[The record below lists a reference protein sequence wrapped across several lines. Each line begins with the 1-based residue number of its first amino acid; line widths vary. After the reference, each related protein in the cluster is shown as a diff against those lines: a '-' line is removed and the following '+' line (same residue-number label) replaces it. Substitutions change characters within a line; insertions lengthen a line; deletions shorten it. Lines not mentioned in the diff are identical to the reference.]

1 MTIRRPRLLAGVL
14 AASLALVAA
23 VSAGTAGAEAGS
35 NAGGKSKK
43 LVGTFEIDPGACDAA
58 GEATG
63 SYFTMVQPG
72 GTVDAGPFLPN
83 VDSACSNKEHTLLEP
98 GTDGGLVTGK
108 YQPQPDPPFDAPGNG
123 LADAIHTPTAF
134 FGIDFAASTNETDP
148 QTGEDVPKVRIKVKG
163 SKLRGNTRAYSV
175 AYGNQQFNQ
184 GAPKPD
190 GELPGLTQKLTG
202 TYDSETREF
211 EIEWVSQI
219 VGGPFNDFTGI
230 WHLEGTF
237 KPKKG

>member
-1 MTIRRPRLLAGVL
+1 MTYRRSRLVAGAL
-14 AASLALVAA
+14 AASLALVAT
-23 VSAGTAGAEAGS
+23 VLAGTSGAEAG
-35 NAGGKSKK
+35 GGKSKK

-58 GEATG
+58 GAATG
-63 SYFTMVQPG
+63 SYFTMIQPG
-72 GTVDAGPFLPN
+72 GTVEAGPILPN
-83 VDSACSNKEHTLLEP
+83 VDSSCSNKDFTLLEP
-98 GTDGGLVTGK
+98 GSDGGLITGK
-108 YQPQPDPPFDAPGNG
+108 YQPQPEPPFDAAGNG
-123 LADAIHTPTAF
+123 LADGIHTPTGF
-134 FGIDFAASTNETDP
+134 FGIEFASSTNETDP
-148 QTGEDVPKVRIKVKG
+148 QTGEDVRAISIKVKG
-163 SKLRGNTRAYSV
+163 SKLTGNTRAYSV

-202 TYDSETREF
+202 TYDAKTREF

-230 WHLEGTF
+230 WHFEGTF

>member
-1 MTIRRPRLLAGVL
+1 MTHRLRLATVM
-14 AASLALVAA
+14 AASLALVAT
-23 VSAGTAGAEAGS
+23 VLTGTSAAE
-35 NAGGKSKK
+35 AGGKSKK
-43 LVGTFEIDPGACDAA
+43 LVGTFEIDPGACDDA
-58 GEATG
+58 GTATG

-83 VDSACSNKEHTLLEP
+83 VDSSCSNKEHTLLEP
-98 GTDGGLVTGK
+98 GSDGGLVTGK
-108 YQPQPDPPFDAPGNG
+108 YQPQPDPPFDAAGNG
-123 LADAIHTPTAF
+123 LADGIHAPTAF
-134 FGIDFAASTNETDP
+134 FGIDFASSTNETDP
-148 QTGEDVPKVRIKVKG
+148 QTGDDVPKLTIKAKG
-163 SKLRGNTRAYSV
+163 SKLRGNTSAYSV

-202 TYDSETREF
+202 TYDPETRAF

-219 VGGPFNDFTGI
+219 VGGPFNEFTGI

>member
-1 MTIRRPRLLAGVL
+1 MTNRRHRLLAGALV
-14 AASLALVAA
+14 ASLALVATVSTNA
-23 VSAGTAGAEAGS
+23 VGA
-35 NAGGKSKK
+35 AGGKSKK

-58 GEATG
+58 GAATG
-63 SYFTMVQPG
+63 SYFKMVQVG
-72 GTVDAGPFLPN
+72 GTVADGPFLPN
-83 VDSACSNKEHTLLEP
+83 ADSACSNQEFTLLEP
-98 GTDGGLVTGK
+98 GSDGGLISGK
-108 YQPQPDPPFDAPGNG
+108 YQRQPDPPFDAAGNG
-123 LADAIHTPTAF
+123 LADRIHTPTAF
-134 FGIDFAASTNETDP
+134 FGVEFASSTNKTDP
-148 QTGEDVPKVRIKVKG
+148 QTEEKVPAITIRRKG
-163 SKLRGNTRAYSV
+163 SKLTGRTSAYSV

-202 TYDSETREF
+202 TYDAETREF
-211 EIEWVSQI
+211 ELEWVSQI

>member
-1 MTIRRPRLLAGVL
+1 MTNRRHRLLAGTLV
-14 AASLALVAA
+14 ASLALVTA
-23 VSAGTAGAEAGS
+23 VSAGAAGAG
-35 NAGGKSKK
+35 GGKSKK
-43 LVGTFEIDPGACDAA
+43 LVGTFEIDPGTCDAA
-58 GEATG
+58 GKPTG

-72 GTVDAGPFLPN
+72 GTVDAGPLLPN
-83 VDSACSNKEHTLLEP
+83 ADSACPMGKHTLLEP
-98 GTDGGLVTGK
+98 GSDGGLITGK
-108 YQPQPDPPFDAPGNG
+108 YQPQPDPPFDAAGSG
-123 LADAIHTPTAF
+123 LADGIHTPTAF
-134 FGIDFAASTNETDP
+134 FGLNFASSTNETDP
-148 QTGEDVPKVRIKVKG
+148 QTGEEVPKITIKAKG
-163 SKLRGNTRAYSV
+163 SKLTGKTSAYSV

-202 TYDSETREF
+202 TYDKKTREF

-237 KPKKG
+237 EPKKG